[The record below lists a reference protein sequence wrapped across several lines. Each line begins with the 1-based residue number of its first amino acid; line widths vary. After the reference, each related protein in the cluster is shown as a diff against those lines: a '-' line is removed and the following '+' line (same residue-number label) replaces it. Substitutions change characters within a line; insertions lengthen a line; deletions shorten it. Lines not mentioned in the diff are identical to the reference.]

1 MPRNRVQFQK
11 GLSLAAFLDR
21 YGSESACREALLR
34 WRWPAGFVCPGC
46 GYGGRCRLQ
55 TRSVLQCHR
64 CHRQTAATAG
74 TIFAGSKLPLRS
86 WFLALY
92 LLTQAKN
99 GLSTLSLARQLGVA
113 YNSAWLLKHKLMQVM
128 LEQHRQRPLAGLVQ
142 LDDAYWGGRRRGQH
156 RGRGTAGKVPLL
168 AAVATDAQTHRPSAM
183 RLTPLHSFRQR
194 EVNRWVE
201 RHLATHARIHS
212 DAFAAFATLADTGR
226 PHRAYV
232 TSGRHGRRPRHR
244 FHWVDTLLGNVKN
257 ALKGTY
263 HGLRPKHLPRYLAEF
278 GFRFNHR
285 RRLDTIA
292 EQLGQ
297 AAALAPPLPYRLA
310 TLAEPRG

>member
-1 MPRNRVQFQK
+1 MPRNWVQLQK
-11 GLSLAAFLDR
+11 GLSLAGFLER
-21 YGSESACREALLR
+21 YGTEAACREALLR
-34 WRWPAGFVCPGC
+34 WRWPSGFVCPGC
-46 GYGGRCRLQ
+46 GYDGHCRLQ
-55 TRSVLQCHR
+55 TRPVLQCHR
-64 CHRQTAATAG
+64 CHRQTSATAG

-99 GLSTLSLARQLGVA
+99 GLSALSLARQLGVA

-128 LEQHRQRPLAGLVQ
+128 LEHDRQTPLGGLVQ
-142 LDDAYWGGRRRGQH
+142 LDDAYWGGRRRGQR
-156 RGRGTAGKVPLL
+156 RGRGTAGKIPLL
-168 AAVATDAQTHRPSAM
+168 AAVATDTEQRPQAM
-183 RLTPLHSFRQR
+183 RLTPLRSFRQR
-194 EVNRWVE
+194 EVNRWAE
-201 RHLATHARIHS
+201 RHLAPDACIHS
-212 DAFAAFATLADTGR
+212 DAFAAFADLADTGR
-226 PHRAYV
+226 SHRAFV
-232 TSGRHGRRPRHR
+232 TSGRHGQRQH

-263 HGLRPKHLPRYLAEF
+263 HGLRHQHLPRYLAEF

-285 RRLDTIA
+285 FRLDTIA